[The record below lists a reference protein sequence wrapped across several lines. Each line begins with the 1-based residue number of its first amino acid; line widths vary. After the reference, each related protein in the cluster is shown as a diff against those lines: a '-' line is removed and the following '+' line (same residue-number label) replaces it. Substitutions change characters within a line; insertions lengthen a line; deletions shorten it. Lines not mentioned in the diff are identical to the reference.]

1 MTKILHIFRK
11 EVREMFRDKRV
22 INGAFVMPVFVIVL
36 MLFLFGFLQD
46 TIKKKRP
53 IELFVVAATAPS
65 AELNAQILGKEAIVK
80 TVPTLEEGRKKVQD
94 GEAKVVMEFA
104 PDFASR
110 IDAGGAPLKILYDET
125 SPLSQ
130 LAMRDVVGKVDLF
143 NRTRAA
149 KTLEDLGISPA
160 VMVPIAP
167 SPENVSKPTGL
178 NNEFLISL
186 LPYLII
192 IWAFYGGFS
201 IVSDLVAGEKE
212 RGTLETLLISPAH
225 RNEICLGKFLSLA
238 MVCLAS
244 SLISVVAVLLFASL
258 PIPMISKL
266 FPQGVSVGLPTIA
279 AVIAVLIPLVASFAG
294 LLLAVS
300 ALAKNMRE
308 AQTYLT
314 LVSFVVLM
322 PAIFSQFLGFTDL
335 TKSAW
340 VRFVPILNTAI
351 DVRAALMGK
360 IEWGWIAVTVAISMA
375 IAAVMLFWV
384 VRLFQK
390 EQILTRV

>member
-1 MTKILHIFRK
+1 VNKILIVFRK

-46 TIKKKRP
+46 TVRKKRP
-53 IELFVVAATAPS
+53 IDLYVVSATAP
-65 AELNAQILGKEAIVK
+65 ANALSEQILGKDALIK
-80 TVPTLEEGRKKVQD
+80 TVPSLDEGRRMVRD
-94 GEAKVVMEFA
+94 GDAKVVIEFA
-104 PDFASR
+104 PDFGNR
-110 IDAGGAPLKILYDET
+110 IAAGAAPLKILFDET

-130 LAMRDVVGKVDLF
+130 LAMRDVVGKIDLF

-149 KTLEDLGISPA
+149 KTLESKGISPA
-160 VMVPIAP
+160 VMIPIAP

-225 RNEICLGKFLSLA
+225 RNEICLGKFLALA

-244 SLISVVAVLLFASL
+244 SLISVVAVFLFASL
-258 PIPMISKL
+258 PIPMIAKL
-266 FPQGVSVGLPTIA
+266 FPQGMSVSLPTIA
-279 AVIAVLIPLVASFAG
+279 AVIAVLLPLVASFAG

-335 TKSAW
+335 TKSTW
-340 VRFVPILNTAI
+340 VRFVPILNTAV
-351 DVRAALMGK
+351 DVRSALTGK
-360 IEWGWIAVTVAISMA
+360 IEWGWIGVTVAISLG